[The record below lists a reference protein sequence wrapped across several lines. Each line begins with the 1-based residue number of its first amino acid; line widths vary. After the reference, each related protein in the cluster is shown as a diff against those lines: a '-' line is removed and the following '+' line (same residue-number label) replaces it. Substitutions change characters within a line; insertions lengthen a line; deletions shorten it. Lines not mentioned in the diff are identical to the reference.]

1 MRILKQRLGK
11 IFSGALTGSTGA
23 WGGSINA
30 LAFNIVIV
38 IVIIVVIIMIFTSY
52 LRCESVGDDAPEP
65 EESDIVSVHRAN
77 LGHLIMMVIVMM
89 MMMIRRR
96 ITQ

>member
-1 MRILKQRLGK
+1 MKQRLGK
-11 IFSGALTGSTGA
+11 IFSGALSGSTGA

-30 LAFNIVIV
+30 LAFNI
-38 IVIIVVIIMIFTSY
+38 IIVVIIMIFTSY

-65 EESDIVSVHRAN
+65 EESDMVSVHRAN
-77 LGHLIMMVIVMM
+77 LGHLIMTV

-96 ITQ
+96 KTQ